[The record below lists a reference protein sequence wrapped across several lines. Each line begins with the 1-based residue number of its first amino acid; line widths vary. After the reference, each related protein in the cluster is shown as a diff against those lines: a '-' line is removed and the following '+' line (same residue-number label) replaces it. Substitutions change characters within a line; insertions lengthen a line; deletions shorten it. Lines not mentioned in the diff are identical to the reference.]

1 MENTT
6 AEVHS
11 GDGLLDM
18 LYWKGAEHWA
28 FLQLAIIILSAS
40 KKKHYL
46 VHIQKLHDTKNNVS
60 TSLNT
65 EGSPKRPKRI
75 KDAEVKVK
83 NLVYLFIY

>member
-1 MENTT
+1 MMENTT

-40 KKKHYL
+40 KKKH
-46 VHIQKLHDTKNNVS
+46 
-60 TSLNT
+60 
-65 EGSPKRPKRI
+65 SPKRPKRI